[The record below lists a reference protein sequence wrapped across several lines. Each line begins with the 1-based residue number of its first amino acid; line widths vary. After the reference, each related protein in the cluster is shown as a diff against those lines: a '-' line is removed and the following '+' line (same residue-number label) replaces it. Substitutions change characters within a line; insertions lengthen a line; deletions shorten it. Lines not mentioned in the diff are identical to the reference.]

1 MGRPDER
8 ETLSQCAPIVEH
20 DMAKV
25 EWADAIKTV
34 SGALVKINKKSP
46 HAADQ
51 KMVLGT
57 HRVAPTTS
65 TACSRI
71 YLRGLSAVT
80 RSTPVSSD
88 EILARQR
95 FAAIGRAAAARKKN
109 LSTIA
114 ADTAAFN
121 AQKESGYKTF
131 RQYIW
136 HVCADEY
143 DQSNG

>member
-1 MGRPDER
+1 
-8 ETLSQCAPIVEH
+8 
-20 DMAKV
+20 MAKV

-65 TACSRI
+65 GSCSRI

-80 RSTPVSSD
+80 RSTEPSAD
-88 EILARQR
+88 ELAARAR
-95 FAAIGRAAAARKKN
+95 FAAVSAAVAARRKDVTKI
-109 LSTIA
+109 TT
-114 ADTAAFN
+114 DQVAFK
-121 AQKESGYKTF
+121 AQVDQPDGCKTMTK
-131 RQYIW
+131 YLWLI
-136 HVCADEY
+136 VGMEY
-143 DQSNG
+143 DAEHQ